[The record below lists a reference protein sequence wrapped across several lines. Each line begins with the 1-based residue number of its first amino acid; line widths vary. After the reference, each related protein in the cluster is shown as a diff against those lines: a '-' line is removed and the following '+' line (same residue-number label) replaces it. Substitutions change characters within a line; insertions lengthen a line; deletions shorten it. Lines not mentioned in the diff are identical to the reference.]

1 MSNKYSS
8 DDGMQK
14 LFEGFRR
21 SLNEGDDFRDT
32 YGAGA
37 STGDVLMADME
48 RAQRER
54 DAARASAD
62 YVYKQKGTNH
72 LIHHAGGTFSIP
84 ISGKGQMSKADMEI
98 EKFGFTGP
106 RDLADAANAGD
117 KNAIYLID
125 YYTR

>member
-37 STGDVLMADME
+37 STGDVLIADME

-54 DAARASAD
+54 DAARAAAD
-62 YVYKQKGTNH
+62 YVYKQKGDHH

-84 ISGKGQMSKADMEI
+84 AGGGQMSEADRALASY
-98 EKFGFTGP
+98 GFESA
-106 RDLADAANAGD
+106 RELADAANAGD